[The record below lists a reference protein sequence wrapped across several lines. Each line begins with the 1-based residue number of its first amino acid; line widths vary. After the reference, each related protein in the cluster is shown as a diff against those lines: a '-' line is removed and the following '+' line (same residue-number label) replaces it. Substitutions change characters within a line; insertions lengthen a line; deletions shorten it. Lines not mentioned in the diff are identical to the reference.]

1 MAGPSKKFSCRV
13 CEKNVPKSAHAL
25 RCFRCEVWQHAGCGS
40 LLDEDYVFMKNRMK
54 YGFRWIC
61 SDCLAAPIT
70 VDTVVSLSDVS
81 SLISDSVGELH
92 TKLNERLNALE
103 AKITSLPPTDP
114 STTQSFA
121 NIVKE
126 TLEMNKTESGDGK
139 QDMVINAFGEE
150 RTVKDSQVLIV
161 KPKPGMPTDIQKR
174 THASNSVER
183 VLKSIPVESVKET
196 RNGSI
201 IVRFPTEK
209 VKSEA
214 NDLMNECFDDSEDYV
229 VAQPKKMLP
238 KMTVTGIPSSF
249 PDSEI
254 IECILNKN
262 KDIRTLVEKGLSLEL
277 LFTKAKSVDAHH
289 KVAVLKMAPEIR
301 ALVCRNGHIYIGLSR
316 CKAYDRFWV
325 VQCYHCQGYGHLSSE
340 CPKKHEDP
348 CCTYCAGSHRSKL
361 CNNKDQPK
369 CINCSR
375 NPTRSCNHYASSS
388 DCPLMVQQR
397 NKVIEN
403 TNFMS
408 SKNE

>member
-1 MAGPSKKFSCRV
+1 MAGLNKKFSCRV

-25 RCFRCEVWQHAGCGS
+25 RCWRCDIWQHAGCGS
-40 LLDEDYVFMKNRMK
+40 LIEEDYVFMKNRMK
-54 YGFRWIC
+54 YGFRWMC
-61 SDCLAAPIT
+61 SDCLAAPNT
-70 VDTVVSLSDVS
+70 ADTVVSLSNVS

-92 TKLNERLNALE
+92 TKLNERLNVLE
-103 AKITSLPPTDP
+103 AKITSLPTTGP

-121 NIVKE
+121 NILKE
-126 TLEMNKTESGDGK
+126 TLEVKKKESEGGK
-139 QDMVINAFGEE
+139 VDMTINAYGEE

-161 KPKPGMPTDIQKR
+161 KPKPGRATDTQKR
-174 THASNSVER
+174 THASNSLEK
-183 VLKSIPVESVKET
+183 VLKSIPVESVSEAK
-196 RNGSI
+196 NGSI
-201 IVRFPTEK
+201 IVKFPTAE

-214 NDLMNECFDDSEDYV
+214 NDLMNECFDDNEDYV
-229 VAQPKKMLP
+229 VTQPKKMLP

-254 IECILNKN
+254 IEGILNKN
-262 KDIRTLVEKGLSLEL
+262 KDISALVEKGLSLEL
-277 LFTKAKSVDAHH
+277 LFTKAKSENDHY

-301 ALVCRNGHIYIGLSR
+301 ALVGRSGYIYIGLSR

-325 VQCYHCQGYGHLSSE
+325 TQCYHCQGYGHLSSE

-348 CCTYCAGSHRSKL
+348 CCAFCGASHRSKS
-361 CNNKDQPK
+361 CSNKDHPK

-375 NPTRSCNHYASSS
+375 NPTRSCDHYAFSP